1 MRAGFL
7 LFSTLFSV
15 GLYLA
20 PPHQAET
27 PEKPAFKFAAG
38 QKVFIVSVESVEGPT
53 SKLDTRLDGENYERA
68 VKAFKKEGRFDI
80 VHMVGDADF
89 VFYCLRYGKHGEK
102 EIGLAIRPQDLDRNI
117 TPINEVRWETNLDG
131 LMAASLWNSEA
142 NEHQGRRMGIA
153 MATGGVY
160 QGRYKVIGE
169 LVKAFYKEV
178 L

>member
-7 LFSTLFSV
+7 FFATLFSV
-15 GLYLA
+15 GLYSA

-27 PEKPAFKFAAG
+27 PEKQPFKFTAG
-38 QKVFIVSVESVEGPT
+38 QKVYIVSVESVEGAT
-53 SKLDTRLDGENYERA
+53 SKLDTRLDPENYQRA
-68 VKAFKKEGRFDI
+68 EKAFTKERRFDI
-80 VHMVGDADF
+80 TENIHQADF
-89 VFYCLRYGKHGEK
+89 VFYCLRFGKHGEK
-102 EIGLAIRPQDLDRNI
+102 EIGLAIKPQDLERNI